1 MAEEYTPSEE
11 SADVK
16 DYLNTFLV
24 NSTREDKKF
33 LNWLQERWQYEI
45 AADSSKQEVFDKLF
59 TFTDR
64 KGR

>member
-1 MAEEYTPSEE
+1 MAKEYTPSEE
-11 SADVK
+11 SSDVK

-45 AADSSKQEVFDKLF
+45 AADSSK
-59 TFTDR
+59 
-64 KGR
+64 